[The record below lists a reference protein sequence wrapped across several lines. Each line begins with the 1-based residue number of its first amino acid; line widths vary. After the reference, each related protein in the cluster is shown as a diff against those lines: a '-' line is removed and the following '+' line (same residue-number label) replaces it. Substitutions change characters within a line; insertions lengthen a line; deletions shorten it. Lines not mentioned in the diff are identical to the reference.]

1 MKKDWFAA
9 IVSFPSAILEGIGAF
24 VREVELDEKEAL
36 AGSEY
41 DPEADE
47 S

>member
-9 IVSFPSAILEGIGAF
+9 ISAFPSAILEGIGAF
-24 VREVELDEKEAL
+24 IKQVEVDEKEAL

-41 DPEADE
+41 DSE
-47 S
+47 SEES